1 MRNFAKRSFA
11 FEVVIL
17 EPTNFPKRS
26 FLPSLDIC
34 FFAMPRRNRFDEEE
48 RPVRSFFSC
57 AWWITILRKNRY
69 LDVWWIAIL
78 RKNRYL
84 DAWWIAILRMNRYLD
99 TWWIAILRKNRY
111 LDAWWI
117 TILRMNR
124 YLDALVVIE
133 YLLEL
138 SLTWRPRVESSHWR
152 IYRTFVYS

>member
-17 EPTNFPKRS
+17 EPTNFPKIS

-57 AWWITILRKNRY
+57 A
-69 LDVWWIAIL
+69 WWIAIL